1 MQYLEC
7 LSTALSELAHLY
19 QPAERM
25 AVVLRAVMV
34 ELRGGCA
41 AIQPRLD
48 KPIIAAI
55 STRRGSMNGHS
66 GYGEPSRIEQKS
78 QTGLQKPGTAIKP
91 RTSGASATPST
102 QVTNHNVNGNMS
114 INVSS
119 AHNPHFGE
127 TTPMDGYSIAPS
139 SSWQVSNPPLELSHV
154 LSAPGNTPA
163 YSHPA
168 QTGLWATSGFPA
180 NNSLATA
187 HFSDVGSFQ
196 REAGGGDSLGVVDL
210 GEAGDWDM
218 SNEWAGEMDVWTD
231 SYGFPLHGGSN
242 APEHCDK
249 F

>member
-7 LSTALSELAHLY
+7 LSAALSELAHLY

-25 AVVLRAVMV
+25 SVVLRAVMV

-41 AIQPRLD
+41 ASQPRLE
-48 KPIIAAI
+48 KPIIAAVP
-55 STRRGSMNGHS
+55 TRRGSMNGHS
-66 GYGEPSRIEQKS
+66 GYEEPSRTEQKS

-91 RTSGASATPST
+91 RTSGARTTPST
-102 QVTNHNVNGNMS
+102 QVMNHNVNGNIS
-114 INVSS
+114 INVSG
-119 AHNPHFGE
+119 AHTPRFGD
-127 TTPMDGYSIAPS
+127 TTPMDGYNIAPS
-139 SSWQVSNPPLELSHV
+139 SSWHVSNSPLELSHG
-154 LSAPGNTPA
+154 LSATGNTPA

-168 QTGLWATSGFPA
+168 HTGLWATSGFGA
-180 NNSLATA
+180 SNSLATV
-187 HFSDVGSFQ
+187 HFPGVGSFQ
-196 REAGGGDSLGVVDL
+196 REAGGADSLGVVDL

-218 SNEWAGEMDVWTD
+218 SNEWAGDMDVWTD